1 MPDPPQTEVTR
12 ILLDLSAQ
20 GSAAPA
26 ATERLFNL
34 VYDELRSIAGAYMRR
49 ERAEHTLQATALV
62 HEAFL
67 RLVDQTHI
75 QWQNRAHFM
84 GIAARAMRQILIDH
98 ARRKSTEKRGGGWE
112 RVTLD
117 EGADVGSELGLDV
130 LELDEALSRFAALDD
145 RAARVVEL
153 RVFGGMT
160 VEESAHVLGV
170 SPRTVNNDWS
180 VARMWLTRELL
191 GEDPP

>member
-20 GSAAPA
+20 GDAAPP
-26 ATERLFNL
+26 ATGRLFDL
-34 VYDELRSIAGAYMRR
+34 VYDELRSLAGAYMRR

-67 RLVDQTHI
+67 RLVDQTQI
-75 QWQNRAHFM
+75 EWQNRAHFM
-84 GIAARAMRQILIDH
+84 GIAARAMRQTLIDH

-117 EGADVGSELGLDV
+117 EGAEVGSERGLDV
-130 LELDEALSRFAALDD
+130 IELDEALCRFAALDD

-170 SPRTVNNDWS
+170 SPRTVDNDWS
-180 VARMWLTRELL
+180 VARMWLTRELS
-191 GEDPP
+191 GESP

>member
-117 EGADVGSELGLDV
+117 EGAEAGSELGLNV